1 MCGVLKPTFHSVM
14 MGCPFDGRSS
24 FQLSD
29 NHVVNERHGG
39 GCMSL
44 IFKTDSSE
52 RSIMGA

>member
-14 MGCPFDGRSS
+14 MGCPFDGRSG

-39 GCMSL
+39 GCVSL
-44 IFKTDSSE
+44 IFKTDSSG